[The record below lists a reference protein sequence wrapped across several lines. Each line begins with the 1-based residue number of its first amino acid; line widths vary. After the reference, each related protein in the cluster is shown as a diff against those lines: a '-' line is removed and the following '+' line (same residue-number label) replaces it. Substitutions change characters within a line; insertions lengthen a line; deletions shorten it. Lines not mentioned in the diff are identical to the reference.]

1 MSLAGIVFS
10 IDWRLVR
17 KTSENVQE
25 RCHSF

>member
-1 MSLAGIVFS
+1 MSFAEIVFS
-10 IDWRLVR
+10 INWRLVR